1 VTHGAN
7 PFFINQ
13 AAVSGTARALP
24 TLGTQDGTF
33 EKPAILADLLKGS
46 SGQT

>member
-1 VTHGAN
+1 VSVTHGAN

-24 TLGTQDGTF
+24 TSLVQVGLF
-33 EKPAILADLLKGS
+33 LKRS
-46 SGQT
+46 MRCV

>member
-1 VTHGAN
+1 VTHGAI

-24 TLGTQDGTF
+24 TPFMQVGLF
-33 EKPAILADLLKGS
+33 
-46 SGQT
+46 